1 MVVHVSMAKYK
12 DQAGGRTKE
21 ENLRRAKALTEELGR
36 TVPTISRIEV
46 GVNVLNG
53 RPTDYDVVSY
63 SEYADMAAI
72 QATVKH
78 PKHDELIAFLNEVAE
93 VSHAVT
99 YEVSR

>member
-12 DQAGGRTKE
+12 DFAGGRSKE
-21 ENLRRAKALTEELGR
+21 QNLRRAKDLTEELGR
-36 TVPTISRIEV
+36 TVPTIRRIEV
-46 GVNVLNG
+46 GVNVLEG

-63 SEYADMAAI
+63 SEYESLDAV

-99 YEVSR
+99 YQVDR